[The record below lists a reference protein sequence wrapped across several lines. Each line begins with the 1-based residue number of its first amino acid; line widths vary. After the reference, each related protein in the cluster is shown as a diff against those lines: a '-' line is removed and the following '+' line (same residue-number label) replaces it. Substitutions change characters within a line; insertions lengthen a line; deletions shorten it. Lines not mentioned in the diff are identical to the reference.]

1 MKTFLIF
8 SALISLDILSIY
20 IMERKLEILE
30 LKEQMKSWLKGM
42 QLMMEQKKF
51 AMNRIIFLKWDQDLN
66 VLHF

>member
-1 MKTFLIF
+1 
-8 SALISLDILSIY
+8 
-20 IMERKLEILE
+20 MERKLGILE

-51 AMNRIIFLKWDQDLN
+51 AMNLIIFLKWDQDLN